1 MRVFELTNAFIKEE
15 KEEEEE
21 GEKEKEKEKVLI
33 SRKLTENSHVS
44 LCSNMYFSSV
54 SKFC

>member
-1 MRVFELTNAFIKEE
+1 MRVFELTNAFI